1 MILRALYRLFALA
14 VLAYVLG
21 YAAFAVLLPR
31 PADDTRT
38 DAIVV
43 LTGGSG
49 RLERGFDLI
58 DRGMAERLLISGVA
72 RTVRPPELAEAYDVD
87 PALLECCVTLG
98 RESFDTR
105 SNADEVA
112 RWMAR
117 RGYES
122 MRLVTNDIH
131 MPRARFEIEK
141 RVPESIAILSDAVET
156 NPSFQAIFME
166 YNKYLLGRVADLIG
180 I

>member
-1 MILRALYRLFALA
+1 MIRFLGRSIAFLGLL
-14 VLAYVLG
+14 YVLG
-21 YAAFAVLLPR
+21 YAAFAVMLPK
-31 PADDTRT
+31 PAGEQRT

-58 DRGMAERLLISGVA
+58 ERGVARRMLISGVE
-72 RTVRPPELAEAYDVD
+72 RTVRPVELAEAYDVEERLFD
-87 PALLECCVTLG
+87 CCIVLG

-112 RWMAR
+112 RWVER
-117 RGYES
+117 RRIRS
-122 MRLVTNDIH
+122 IRLVTNDLH
-131 MPRARFEIEK
+131 MPRAGYELRK
-141 RVPESIAILSDAVET
+141 RVGDELTIVRDAVPTE
-156 NPSFQAIFME
+156 PDFGAIFIE
-166 YNKYLLGRVADLIG
+166 YNKYLLGRAADLIG

>member
-1 MILRALYRLFALA
+1 VIRFLGRTIAFLALL
-14 VLAYVLG
+14 YVLG
-21 YAAFAVLLPR
+21 YAAFAVMLPK
-31 PADDTRT
+31 PAGEQRT

-58 DRGMAERLLISGVA
+58 ERGIARRMLISGVE
-72 RTVRPPELAEAYDVD
+72 RTVRPVELAEAYDVD
-87 PALLECCVTLG
+87 ERLFNCCIVLG

-112 RWMAR
+112 RWVER
-117 RGYES
+117 RRIRS
-122 MRLVTNDIH
+122 IRLVTNDLH
-131 MPRARFEIEK
+131 MPRAGYELRK
-141 RVPESIAILSDAVET
+141 RVGDELTIVRDAVPT
-156 NPSFQAIFME
+156 DPDFGAIFIE
-166 YNKYLLGRVADLIG
+166 YNKYLLGRAADLIG